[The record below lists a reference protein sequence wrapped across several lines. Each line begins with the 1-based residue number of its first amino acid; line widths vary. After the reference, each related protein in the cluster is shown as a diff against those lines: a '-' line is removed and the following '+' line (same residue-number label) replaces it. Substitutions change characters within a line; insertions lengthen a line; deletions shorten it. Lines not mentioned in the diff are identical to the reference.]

1 VVKYRKIVL
10 SLLRGGVVVVAV
22 AVVCSTA
29 GAAEPAKVHVG
40 LSASF
45 ALSGGGALWVTDRV
59 GNKLIR
65 VDPAAGRV
73 KWQVGIP
80 SSPFGLAYG
89 AGSVWVGSRNGG
101 RVTRVNP
108 STKRIQKRIPVGAAP
123 YALAFGAGAVW
134 VSNESS
140 HTVSR
145 ISPKRNRVVKTIRVG
160 GEPNGIAVAFGKIW
174 VADYGASHLIRI
186 DPVHNRVEKRISLP
200 KADWITPSADAL
212 WVSSET
218 GVIYKIDPATMAV
231 ETTVTVGANPLATT
245 WVGGRLWVPNI
256 DDNSVSVVDPATGSV
271 VSTTPSGQSPLA
283 VASAAGYAWVTSDFD
298 GDLWRFDP

>member
-1 VVKYRKIVL
+1 MYCKIVL

-22 AVVCSTA
+22 AVVCTTA
-29 GAAEPAKVHVG
+29 GAAEPPKLHVG

-59 GNKLIR
+59 GNQLIR

-73 KWQVGIP
+73 KWRLGIP

-108 STKRIQKRIPVGAAP
+108 ATKKV
-123 YALAFGAGAVW
+123 L
-134 VSNESS
+134 
-140 HTVSR
+140 
-145 ISPKRNRVVKTIRVG
+145 
-160 GEPNGIAVAFGKIW
+160 NGISVAFRKVW

-186 DPVHNRVEKRISLP
+186 DPVRNRVEKRISLP
-200 KADWITPSADAL
+200 KADWISASADAL

-218 GVIYKIDPATMAV
+218 GKIYKVDPGSMAV
-231 ETTVTVGANPLATT
+231 LATVTVGANPLATT
-245 WVGGRLWVPNI
+245 WVGANLWVPNI
-256 DDNSVSVVDPATGSV
+256 DDNSVSVVAA
-271 VSTTPSGQSPLA
+271 A
-283 VASAAGYAWVTSDFD
+283 VNKK
-298 GDLWRFDP
+298 

>member
-1 VVKYRKIVL
+1 VL

-22 AVVCSTA
+22 AVVCGTA
-29 GAAEPAKVHVG
+29 GAAAPAKLHVG

-59 GNKLIR
+59 GNQLIR

-73 KWQVGIP
+73 KWRLGIS

-108 STKRIQKRIPVGAAP
+108 ITKKVQKRISVGAAP
-123 YALAFGAGAVW
+123 YALAYGAGAVW

-145 ISPKRNRVVKTIRVG
+145 ISPKKNKVVKTIRVG
-160 GEPNGIAVAFGKIW
+160 GGPNGIAVAFRKVW

-186 DPVHNRVEKRISLP
+186 DPVRNRVEKRISLP
-200 KADWITPSADAL
+200 KADWISASADAL

-218 GVIYKIDPATMAV
+218 GKIYKVDPSTMAV
-231 ETTVTVGANPLATT
+231 EGTVTVGANPLATT
-245 WVGGRLWVPNI
+245 WVGGNLWVPNI
-256 DDNSVSVVDPATGSV
+256 DDNTVSVVNPATSSV
-271 VSTTPSGQSPLA
+271 LRTFPVGQSPLA
-283 VASAAGYAWVTSDFD
+283 VASAAGSAWVTSDFE
-298 GDLWRFDP
+298 GDLWRLDP